1 MRVDDL
7 VRMLKVYP
15 GHATVTVSLSPGR
28 RLEISGHTAFMEHD
42 SGELCQ
48 PCEVTLL
55 AGEVWQGL
63 DLDEVVAEA
72 EGQAA

>member
-7 VRMLKVYP
+7 IQLLEAYP
-15 GHATVTVSLSPGR
+15 PEATVTVSITPGR

-42 SGELCQ
+42 GGELCQ
-48 PCEVTLL
+48 PCELTLL
-55 AGEVWQGL
+55 AGGAWRER
-63 DLDEVVAEA
+63 DLDEVVAGA